1 MPSNTKRRGDRAR
14 QPNSRKAR
22 KARKQAENI
31 QQELDRSDVSAQ
43 EGNSNSFQQELNRSD
58 VNTQEENSISDTQDR
73 VSVDKNAQEAPL
85 PQPEEGADPEE
96 YHLTPAEHINAT
108 QASSQ
113 YKACIPMYV
122 LLRIHGNDF
131 TNYAAAVR
139 QFVGTPGW
147 PETPYTTMT
156 LFRPPFTTGELR
168 LELFYHFRGDG
179 DRLGDITI
187 PFTAF
192 TEGLVSR
199 VFSLPQ
205 EPTTNDAY
213 NVPLKMQG
221 LLSHVIHA
229 QSFVQLVAE
238 VPLGQIHVSLNDN
251 VIRRLRRQLGNGI
264 RTAVQP
270 LKDIRDLI
278 SSSHP
283 DNKIKLEAILKDT
296 ANVRDALAAM
306 QRDVDLD
313 ISSDPCL
320 ELFPRSRTRQLVD
333 KRILDDLNKLHVY
346 RESEQTKKY
355 FWSDGS
361 RTAIQAIGT
370 VAEHKYKVWMCKQ
383 AGLNE
388 IQFIAIP
395 VPGPAR
401 YGVPAQYFFV
411 ITDSSELKYLP
422 RIGDN
427 CKIQVNCSYKCKPY
441 PDNLHSEAEIASI
454 VSRIIVQKFRMCYQ
468 KLKDATATFGY
479 MMDIFSIVHKGL
491 SSGKL
496 SVEQENAILDQLC
509 STLSRR
515 EDPRPKAGRG
525 SLIDMNRE
533 DMTHWSDR
541 VHAFILEHV
550 QDYKIPNWKPSLEG
564 QLHWDV
570 ERIEVPECLS
580 QLGEV
585 AFLANTPMQPYWPK
599 DEKDAAD
606 LSAPRPLL
614 QPMFPYVLANSS
626 MMQVIANALKT
637 KTVKGKILMDEDD
650 INLKAQLAAIN
661 GMATDFQNPNSSAS
675 FSTFIN
681 TFQGHHDIHI
691 LSEIL
696 PTVKTIHIVS
706 NLHPPMALP
715 DGLKITKF
723 TKNLITLFGK
733 LDDDQ
738 RNVFKSAERLPYGM
752 LIIHGAPG
760 SGKSAVVLA
769 IVMCG
774 LAGGISSKG
783 IIPFKASTVEPWEV
797 DDPDVDKA
805 VQAIDVT
812 PPAPQDQQPP
822 PQPTDPAMDT
832 WCHGNPDLAEKP
844 NWNNSK
850 NDPEKAVGL
859 AWGEEAAA
867 DDTPVKMRAV
877 IQVGENVQGN
887 DLTRRY
893 KSMYQALNKG
903 KDLSIVRINT
913 LKREKGHISF
923 LFGPRRPDDS
933 SLSLIDQFSQDVKSH
948 KLFEAA
954 DLHNRSKRTYR
965 IHSPN
970 DTPSGILYAELQ
982 AVEAAL
988 RLPEAD
994 RPPVNPD
1001 LELLLKLLRLQS
1013 TKPDVWAESKERA
1026 NSLVTQQF
1034 ERILLEAQV
1043 VIGTSTAIYTYK
1055 GKFPDWCSTINTVVI
1070 EEAGR
1075 MPEPETYIPFWV
1087 FPNAKLRI
1095 LSGDHKQ
1102 SPPLVFSK
1110 DAFSRHFKPLKKIS
1124 QVHVDEEDSDDLQ
1137 EHDAPQDQDQ
1147 AHDWNAAQAP
1157 AQWGDAQDQDQAH
1170 DWNAAQ
1176 APAQW
1181 GDAQDQDQAHDWNAA
1196 QAPAQ
1201 WDDGQDQDNDT
1212 AANQEPAVENAAVN
1226 QEQDDAAVPD
1236 ADGDDDSL
1244 PPMNPQGFQRSM
1256 SMMERAYRC
1265 GFSGIT
1271 ELMVNHRSLSG
1282 GHSFAST
1289 NFYGGAMHAPDYEP
1303 SDGDNLSSL
1312 IIKEFSTAEA
1322 IGGIAMLDI
1331 KSKAEKAR
1339 GTSQTNELHAK
1350 AGAEVCRIISK
1361 IGIRAKAS
1369 GDETTWQRPTILV
1382 LTPYLAQKPLIKTE
1396 LARIPKSEVCHDL
1409 IDVRTVNSSMGH
1421 DADYVVVQMVR
1432 DGDFVGFTS
1441 NPQILNVATTQ
1452 ARYGTIII
1460 FSSHALGQ
1468 GLRKDRFLKKL
1479 VIHCMR
1485 RQAYRQEH
1493 ARKYETVCTKCG
1505 KAHGKLG
1512 STGNC
1517 IAVACIHCDVLHLPG
1532 HCKVIMTSG
1541 PFTSKEITTR
1551 RALLKAEP
1559 SAARP
1564 ELVEVVQPDFARGV
1578 KTYKQELADGTAV
1591 LTDSRKALAERI
1603 AMRQKVAHEEVRKTA
1618 ITERKERAKEGNQEE
1633 DPEEMAQVV
1642 GFDIKDNLSSDDD
1655 EDDDEDEPDFEAMDR
1670 FT

>member
-1 MPSNTKRRGDRAR
+1 M
-14 QPNSRKAR
+14 
-22 KARKQAENI
+22 
-31 QQELDRSDVSAQ
+31 
-43 EGNSNSFQQELNRSD
+43 
-58 VNTQEENSISDTQDR
+58 
-73 VSVDKNAQEAPL
+73 
-85 PQPEEGADPEE
+85 
-96 YHLTPAEHINAT
+96 
-108 QASSQ
+108 
-113 YKACIPMYV
+113 
-122 LLRIHGNDF
+122 
-131 TNYAAAVR
+131 
-139 QFVGTPGW
+139 
-147 PETPYTTMT
+147 
-156 LFRPPFTTGELR
+156 
-168 LELFYHFRGDG
+168 
-179 DRLGDITI
+179 
-187 PFTAF
+187 
-192 TEGLVSR
+192 SR

-320 ELFPRSRTRQLVD
+320 ALFPRSRTRQLVD

-346 RESEQTKKY
+346 RENEQTKKY

-564 QLHWDV
+564 QLDWDV

-661 GMATDFQNPNSSAS
+661 GMATGFQNPNSSAS

-706 NLHPPMALP
+706 NLRPPMALP
-715 DGLKITKF
+715 DDFKVTRF

-738 RNVFKSAERLPYGM
+738 RNVFKSAERLPYGV

-760 SGKSAVVLA
+760 CGKSAVVLA

-783 IIPFKASTVEPWEV
+783 IVPFKASTVEP
-797 DDPDVDKA
+797 
-805 VQAIDVT
+805 
-812 PPAPQDQQPP
+812 
-822 PQPTDPAMDT
+822 
-832 WCHGNPDLAEKP
+832 
-844 NWNNSK
+844 S
-850 NDPEKAVGL
+850 
-859 AWGEEAAA
+859 EAAA
-867 DDTPVKMRAV
+867 DDKPKKMRAV
-877 IQVGENVQGN
+877 IQVGQNVQGD
-887 DLTRRY
+887 DLSRRY
-893 KSMYQALNKG
+893 KSMYQALNNS

-913 LKREKGHISF
+913 LKREKGYVSF

-933 SLSLIDQFSQDVKSH
+933 SLSLIDEFSQDVQSR

-954 DLHNRSKRTYR
+954 DLHNRNKRTYR
-965 IHSPN
+965 IHSPH
-970 DTPSGILYAELQ
+970 DTPSGILYAKLQ

-988 RLPEAD
+988 RLPEAE
-994 RPPVNPD
+994 RPPVDPVLQD
-1001 LELLLKLLRLQS
+1001 LLELLRLQR

-1026 NSLVTQQF
+1026 NNLVTQQF
-1034 ERILLEAQV
+1034 ERILRGAQV

-1110 DAFSRHFKPLKKIS
+1110 DAFSRHFQPLKKIS

-1157 AQWGDAQDQDQAH
+1157 AQWGDA
-1170 DWNAAQ
+1170 
-1176 APAQW
+1176 
-1181 GDAQDQDQAHDWNAA
+1181 
-1196 QAPAQ
+1196 
-1201 WDDGQDQDNDT
+1201 QDQDNDT

-1256 SMMERAYRC
+1256 SMMERAYCC

-1289 NFYGGAMHAPDYEP
+1289 NFYGGDMHAPDYEP
-1303 SDGDNLSSL
+1303 SDGENLCSL
-1312 IIKEFSTAEA
+1312 IMKEFSTAEA
-1322 IGGIAMLDI
+1322 TGGIAMLDI
-1331 KSKAEKAR
+1331 KSNAEKAQ
-1339 GTSQTNELHAK
+1339 GTSKTNELHAK
-1350 AGAEVCRIISK
+1350 AGAEVCRFISK
-1361 IGIRAKAS
+1361 IGIMAKAS
-1369 GDETTWQRPTILV
+1369 GNETTWKRPTILV
-1382 LTPYLAQKPLIKTE
+1382 LTPYLAQKALIKTE
-1396 LARIPKSEVCHDL
+1396 LAKIPKSEVCHDL

-1432 DGDFVGFTS
+1432 DGDCAGFTS
-1441 NPQILNVATTQ
+1441 DPQILNVATTR

-1460 FSSHALGQ
+1460 FNSHALGQ
-1468 GLRKDRFLKKL
+1468 GLHKDRFLRKL
-1479 VIHCMR
+1479 VIHCIR
-1485 RQAYRQEH
+1485 RQAYRQGH
-1493 ARKYETVCTKCG
+1493 AHKFETTCTKCG
-1505 KAHGKLG
+1505 KAHGRLG
-1512 STGNC
+1512 STGDCNP
-1517 IAVACIHCDVLHLPG
+1517 VACIHCDVRHMPG

-1564 ELVEVVQPDFARGV
+1564 ELVKVVLPAFARGV
-1578 KTYKQELADGTAV
+1578 KTHNQEIADGIAR
-1591 LTDSRKALAERI
+1591 LTDRHKALAERL
-1603 AMRQKVAHEEVRKTA
+1603 ATRQKGALESRGSSQD
-1618 ITERKERAKEGNQEE
+1618 GNH
-1633 DPEEMAQVV
+1633 
-1642 GFDIKDNLSSDDD
+1642 
-1655 EDDDEDEPDFEAMDR
+1655 
-1670 FT
+1670 

>member
-179 DRLGDITI
+179 DRLGEITI

-661 GMATDFQNPNSSAS
+661 GMATGFQNPNSSAS

-715 DGLKITKF
+715 DDFKVTRF

-738 RNVFKSAERLPYGM
+738 RSVFKSAERLPYGV

-760 SGKSAVVLA
+760 CGKSAVLLA

-783 IIPFKASTVEPWEV
+783 IVPFKASTVEP
-797 DDPDVDKA
+797 
-805 VQAIDVT
+805 
-812 PPAPQDQQPP
+812 
-822 PQPTDPAMDT
+822 
-832 WCHGNPDLAEKP
+832 
-844 NWNNSK
+844 S
-850 NDPEKAVGL
+850 
-859 AWGEEAAA
+859 EAAA
-867 DDTPVKMRAV
+867 DDKPKKMRAV
-877 IQVGENVQGN
+877 IQVGQNVQGD
-887 DLTRRY
+887 DLSRRY
-893 KSMYQALNKG
+893 KSMYQALNNS

-913 LKREKGHISF
+913 LKREKGYVSF
-923 LFGPRRPDDS
+923 LFGPRCPDDS
-933 SLSLIDQFSQDVKSH
+933 SLSLIDEFSQDVQSR

-954 DLHNRSKRTYR
+954 DLHNRNKRTYR
-965 IHSPN
+965 IHSPH
-970 DTPSGILYAELQ
+970 DTPSGILYAKLQ

-988 RLPEAD
+988 RLPEAE
-994 RPPVNPD
+994 RPPVDPVLQD
-1001 LELLLKLLRLQS
+1001 LLELLRLQR

-1026 NSLVTQQF
+1026 NNLVTQQF
-1034 ERILLEAQV
+1034 ERILRGAQV

-1110 DAFSRHFKPLKKIS
+1110 DAFSRHFQPLKKIS

-1157 AQWGDAQDQDQAH
+1157 AQWGDAQDQD
-1170 DWNAAQ
+1170 
-1176 APAQW
+1176 
-1181 GDAQDQDQAHDWNAA
+1181 
-1196 QAPAQ
+1196 
-1201 WDDGQDQDNDT
+1201 NDT

-1244 PPMNPQGFQRSM
+1244 RPMNPQGFQRSM

-1289 NFYGGAMHAPDYEP
+1289 NFYGGDMHAPDYEP
-1303 SDGDNLSSL
+1303 SDGENLCSV

-1322 IGGIAMLDI
+1322 TGGIAMLDI
-1331 KSKAEKAR
+1331 KSNAEKAQ
-1339 GTSQTNELHAK
+1339 GTSKTNELHAK
-1350 AGAEVCRIISK
+1350 AGAEVCRFISK
-1361 IGIRAKAS
+1361 IGIMAKSS
-1369 GDETTWQRPTILV
+1369 GDETTWKRPTILV
-1382 LTPYLAQKPLIKTE
+1382 LTPYLAQKALIKTE
-1396 LARIPKSEVCHDL
+1396 LAKIPKSEVCHDL

-1432 DGDFVGFTS
+1432 DGDCAGFTS
-1441 NPQILNVATTQ
+1441 DPQILNVATTR

-1460 FSSHALGQ
+1460 FNSHALGQ
-1468 GLRKDRFLKKL
+1468 GLHKDRFLRKL
-1479 VIHCMR
+1479 VIHCIR
-1485 RQAYRQEH
+1485 RQAYRQGH
-1493 ARKYETVCTKCG
+1493 AHKFETTCTKCG
-1505 KAHGKLG
+1505 KAHGRLG
-1512 STGNC
+1512 SAGDCNP
-1517 IAVACIHCDVLHLPG
+1517 VACIHCDVLHMPG
-1532 HCKVIMTSG
+1532 HCKFIMTSG

-1564 ELVEVVQPDFARGV
+1564 ELVKVVLPAFARGV
-1578 KTYKQELADGTAV
+1578 KTHNQEIADGIAR
-1591 LTDSRKALAERI
+1591 LTDRHKALAEGL
-1603 AMRQKVAHEEVRKTA
+1603 ATRQKGALESR
-1618 ITERKERAKEGNQEE
+1618 
-1633 DPEEMAQVV
+1633 VV
-1642 GFDIKDNLSSDDD
+1642 DFDIGDNLSSDDD
-1655 EDDDEDEPDFEAMDR
+1655 EDEEEDEPDFEAMDR
-1670 FT
+1670 FI

>member
-1 MPSNTKRRGDRAR
+1 
-14 QPNSRKAR
+14 
-22 KARKQAENI
+22 
-31 QQELDRSDVSAQ
+31 
-43 EGNSNSFQQELNRSD
+43 
-58 VNTQEENSISDTQDR
+58 
-73 VSVDKNAQEAPL
+73 
-85 PQPEEGADPEE
+85 
-96 YHLTPAEHINAT
+96 
-108 QASSQ
+108 
-113 YKACIPMYV
+113 MYV

-131 TNYAAAVR
+131 TNYAADVR

-147 PETPYTTMT
+147 PKTPYTTMT

-168 LELFYHFRGDG
+168 LELFYHLRGDG
-179 DRLGDITI
+179 HRLGEITI

-199 VFSLPQ
+199 VLSLPQ

-213 NVPLKMQG
+213 NVPPKMQG

-251 VIRRLRRQLGNGI
+251 VIRRFRRQLGNDI

-320 ELFPRSRTRQLVD
+320 ALFPRSRTRQLVD
-333 KRILDDLNKLHVY
+333 KRILDDLKKLHVY
-346 RESEQTKKY
+346 TENEETKKY

-370 VAEHKYKVWMCKQ
+370 VAEHNYKVWMCEQ

-401 YGVPAQYFFV
+401 YGVPAQYLFV

-422 RIGDN
+422 QIGDN
-427 CKIQVNCSYKCKPY
+427 CKIQVNCSYKGKPY
-441 PDNLHSEAEIASI
+441 PDNLHSEAEIAST
-454 VSRIIVQKFRMCYQ
+454 VSRIIVQQFKMCYQ
-468 KLKDATATFGY
+468 KLEDATATFGH
-479 MMDIFSIVHKGL
+479 MMEIFSIVHKSL

-496 SVEQENAILDQLC
+496 SVEQDTAILDQLC

-550 QDYKIPNWKPSLEG
+550 QDYKIPHWKPSLEG
-564 QLHWDV
+564 QLDWDV

-580 QLGEV
+580 QLGQAV
-585 AFLANTPMQPYWPK
+585 FLANTPMQPHWPK
-599 DEKDAAD
+599 DEKDAAG

-614 QPMFPYVLANSS
+614 QPMFPYVPANSS

-637 KTVKGKILMDEDD
+637 KMVEGKILMDEDD

-769 IVMCG
+769 IIMCG

-797 DDPDVDKA
+797 YDPDVDKV
-805 VQAIDVT
+805 VQAEYRLLAAVFDAFDVIT
-812 PPAPQDQQPP
+812 DITSPVPDVPHAPPAALQDQQTP
-822 PQPTDPAMDT
+822 PQPTVPAVDT
-832 WCHGNPDLAEKP
+832 WYSGDQDMAEKSH
-844 NWNNSK
+844 WLDSGEV
-850 NDPEKAVGL
+850 PEQAVGL
-859 AWGEEAAA
+859 AWGEEAAV
-867 DDTPVKMRAV
+867 DDTPKKMRAV
-877 IQVGENVQGN
+877 IQVGEKVQGN
-887 DLTRRY
+887 DLIRRY
-893 KSMYQALNKG
+893 KSMYQALNNG

-913 LKREKGHISF
+913 LKRENGHISF

-933 SLSLIDQFSQDVKSH
+933 SLSMIGEFSQDVQSR

-954 DLHNRSKRTYR
+954 DLHNRNKRTYR
-965 IHSPN
+965 IHSPH
-970 DTPSGILYAELQ
+970 DTPSGILYAKLQ

-988 RLPEAD
+988 RLPEAE
-994 RPPVNPD
+994 RPPVDPVLQD
-1001 LELLLKLLRLQS
+1001 LLELLRLQR

-1026 NSLVTQQF
+1026 NNLVSQQF
-1034 ERILLEAQV
+1034 ERILRGAQV

-1055 GKFPDWCSTINTVVI
+1055 GKFPDWCCTINTVVI

-1102 SPPLVFSK
+1102 SSPLVFSK
-1110 DAFSRHFKPLKKIS
+1110 DAFSRHFQPLKKIS
-1124 QVHVDEEDSDDLQ
+1124 EVHVDEEDSDDLQ

-1157 AQWGDAQDQDQAH
+1157 AQWGDA
-1170 DWNAAQ
+1170 
-1176 APAQW
+1176 
-1181 GDAQDQDQAHDWNAA
+1181 
-1196 QAPAQ
+1196 
-1201 WDDGQDQDNDT
+1201 QDQDNDT

-1289 NFYGGAMHAPDYEP
+1289 NFYGGDMHAPDYEP
-1303 SDGDNLSSL
+1303 SDGENLCSL

-1322 IGGIAMLDI
+1322 TGGIAMLDI
-1331 KSKAEKAR
+1331 KSKAEKAQ
-1339 GTSQTNELHAK
+1339 GTSKTNELHAK
-1350 AGAEVCRIISK
+1350 AGAEVCRFISK
-1361 IGIRAKAS
+1361 IGIMAKAS
-1369 GDETTWQRPTILV
+1369 GDETTWKRPTILF
-1382 LTPYLAQKPLIKTE
+1382 LTPYFAQKALIKTE
-1396 LARIPKSEVCHDL
+1396 LAKIPKSEVCHDL

-1432 DGDFVGFTS
+1432 DGDCAGFTS
-1441 NPQILNVATTQ
+1441 DPQILNVATTR

-1460 FSSHALGQ
+1460 FNSHALGQ
-1468 GLRKDRFLKKL
+1468 GLHKDRFLRKL
-1479 VIHCMR
+1479 VIHCIR
-1485 RQAYRQEH
+1485 RQAYRQGH
-1493 ARKYETVCTKCG
+1493 AHKFETTCTKCG
-1505 KAHGKLG
+1505 KAHGRLG
-1512 STGNC
+1512 STGDCNP
-1517 IAVACIHCDVLHLPG
+1517 VACIHCDVLHMPG
-1532 HCKVIMTSG
+1532 HCKFIMTSG

-1564 ELVEVVQPDFARGV
+1564 ELVKVVLPAFARGV
-1578 KTYKQELADGTAV
+1578 KTHNQEIADGIAR
-1591 LTDSRKALAERI
+1591 LTDRHKALAERL
-1603 AMRQKVAHEEVRKTA
+1603 ATRQKGALESRGSSQD
-1618 ITERKERAKEGNQEE
+1618 GNH
-1633 DPEEMAQVV
+1633 
-1642 GFDIKDNLSSDDD
+1642 
-1655 EDDDEDEPDFEAMDR
+1655 
-1670 FT
+1670 